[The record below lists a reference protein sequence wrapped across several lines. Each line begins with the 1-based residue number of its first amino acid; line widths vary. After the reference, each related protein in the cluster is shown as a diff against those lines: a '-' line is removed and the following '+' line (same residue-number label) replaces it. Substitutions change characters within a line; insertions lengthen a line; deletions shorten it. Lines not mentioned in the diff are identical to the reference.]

1 LVYDRT
7 VEGLTEAMAR
17 LMEEDGLART
27 LATRPIP
34 QPGDTWEA
42 YRSDPEPRHPRSQA
56 GLGTVASK
64 AVEEAAPVA
73 PSRPSPAL
81 RTVYRYL
88 PGPVARVAAR
98 LAPQGVK
105 DRLRHLAYYP
115 EEQARAARDFR
126 LREVQRRITAGEF
139 DEIESPD
146 ITVVI
151 PVHDDVEFLD
161 EALASVYEQTHQSWE
176 IVVVDDGSTD
186 PAAVAFLDALDRPRL
201 RTIRQGNTGLPGARN
216 AGMKL
221 ARGEFLIPL
230 DSDDELG
237 TEFMTKM
244 LTALSNQPEAGF
256 AHCIAR
262 LHGDVDAVWIP
273 RPFNPY
279 WQLIENAVV
288 GCVLMRTAAW
298 ESVGGYDDTMTSGN
312 EDWELWLRLSAA
324 GWGQVRLE
332 EPLFRYRR
340 HGVSMSVSTE
350 SRFEAGRRM
359 VRDRNPGLYEREALE
374 AARRA
379 WYPLLTIVG
388 SSNPLPE
395 NAELVA
401 TEDDLAATWGKYV
414 VDLRGFEVGTAWS
427 TLVAMTDILEADP
440 RAAMARTTG
449 EPPLIVLRRWSL
461 HDPDAEPQAEVI
473 LDDPSTGPPALLPG
487 SVPRPGWAVPAGMR
501 SSDIPIQR
509 QRPEESAA
517 LPDPSRW

>member
-1 LVYDRT
+1 
-7 VEGLTEAMAR
+7 
-17 LMEEDGLART
+17 
-27 LATRPIP
+27 
-34 QPGDTWEA
+34 
-42 YRSDPEPRHPRSQA
+42 
-56 GLGTVASK
+56 VASK

-126 LREVQRRITAGEF
+126 LREVQRRIAAGEF

-401 TEDDLAATWGKYV
+401 TEDDLGATWGKYV
-414 VDLRGFEVGTAWS
+414 VDLRGFEAGTTWS

-449 EPPLIVLRRWSL
+449 EPPLRVLRRWSL

-487 SVPRPGWAVPAGMR
+487 SIPRPGWAVPAGLR